1 MTSCERVYRCLEF
14 RTPDRA
20 PRELWCLPWV
30 GQFAQSPFAALK
42 AQFPVDFAYVS
53 GLAPG
58 DRCSGKPNVKGS
70 YRDEWGCVWTVGED
84 GVVGEVTGPA
94 IADWSALADY
104 QPPWEIV
111 RRANW
116 DAVQKVCEAQRK
128 GERKFIR
135 YASSIR
141 PFERLQFLRGSE
153 TLYYDLGEESPE
165 LFQLIE
171 MVHDFFLEELSQSVK
186 LDCDG
191 ISFMDDWGAQM
202 SMLIS
207 PIQWRRIFKPL
218 YRDYCKMIHDAGK
231 KVFFHSDGYIFDIYE
246 DLIEVG
252 VDALNS
258 QLFTM
263 DIEEIGRRFKGRL
276 TFWGEI
282 DRQHVLPFGSVMDV
296 YKAVARV
303 RTALDD
309 GKGGVIAQ
317 CEWGVNNPP
326 ENIAA
331 VYAAWDM
338 PLADLLVKVGE

>member
-1 MTSCERVYRCLEF
+1 M
-14 RTPDRA
+14 
-20 PRELWCLPWV
+20 
-30 GQFAQSPFAALK
+30 
-42 AQFPVDFAYVS
+42 
-53 GLAPG
+53 
-58 DRCSGKPNVKGS
+58 
-70 YRDEWGCVWTVGED
+70 
-84 GVVGEVTGPA
+84 
-94 IADWSALADY
+94 
-104 QPPWEIV
+104 
-111 RRANW
+111 
-116 DAVQKVCEAQRK
+116 
-128 GERKFIR
+128 
-135 YASSIR
+135 
-141 PFERLQFLRGSE
+141 
-153 TLYYDLGEESPE
+153 
-165 LFQLIE
+165 
-171 MVHDFFLEELSQSVK
+171 
-186 LDCDG
+186 
-191 ISFMDDWGAQM
+191 
-202 SMLIS
+202 
-207 PIQWRRIFKPL
+207 
-218 YRDYCKMIHDAGK
+218 
-231 KVFFHSDGYIFDIYE
+231 
-246 DLIEVG
+246 IEVG